1 MLCTMGRTM
10 KRDKGIIAILVGIGL
25 LFISIFFS
33 SGYRPKLNF
42 IGNVSRMEIVLDKGK
57 YVSGPDQYQYQY
69 QYPYTKSTGHYE
81 GRVSIL
87 LKYPLSLSVVLILF
101 GTGIVLITPK
111 QGNECITNKNRS

>member
-1 MLCTMGRTM
+1 M

-57 YVSGPDQYQYQY
+57 YVSGPDQYQY
-69 QYPYTKSTGHYE
+69 PYTKSTGHYE

-101 GTGIVLITPK
+101 STGIVLITPK